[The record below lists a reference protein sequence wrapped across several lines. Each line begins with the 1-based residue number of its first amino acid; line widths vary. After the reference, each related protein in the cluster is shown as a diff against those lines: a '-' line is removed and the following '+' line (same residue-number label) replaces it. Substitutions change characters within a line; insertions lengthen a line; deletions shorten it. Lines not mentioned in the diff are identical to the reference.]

1 VREASPRH
9 GADGR
14 LASGQHSPGA
24 RISPIVH
31 LNDNEEGPSRCHRS
45 SPPAPCSPARARPG
59 CASPTGRA
67 RPVAVLA
74 GTAGIAGLGLLALT
88 GCSTGARSTT
98 IPEAAATGTVVPG
111 GRLRVARPAAS
122 AAETLDSAS
131 SLSAYEYLGALY
143 NRLVKLD
150 EKGETIPDLAEEWS
164 ASPDG
169 ITWTFRLRRDV
180 RFHDGTR
187 FTAADA
193 IASIQHILDPATASP
208 QGGVLGDMLDAG
220 SMSAPD
226 PHTLVFQL
234 KTPNAEFPS
243 LLTAYQCYIV
253 PADAIGTIGRTGIG
267 TGPFRLSSFQPAGS
281 GSVEAFEDHFA
292 GRPVLDGIDF
302 SSIQDTTA
310 RVNALLAGQIDLI
323 SQTNLDFATARV
335 VSASSRATV
344 ARVENAQWYTIPMLA
359 TSAEFQDPLVRQ
371 AMKLAYDPEQIVA
384 TALQGTGTAAWDNP
398 VPPSLA
404 AFVDVDRAYDP
415 DQAKALLAKAGVPG
429 LRTTIHTSSYES
441 VFTPMAVAYRDQ
453 VKAAGIDLTV
463 KNSSSDSYYTEIWM
477 KQPLMVSYWF
487 TGRPIDQMLNQIFRT
502 GSSYNESA
510 WSNPTFDAL
519 LDDARATMDDDRR
532 RMLYQD
538 AQRIVV
544 EDSADMTPMF
554 GDRLVGI
561 SRDVVNYR
569 EYGFEF
575 DHLAI
580 GFRR

>member
-1 VREASPRH
+1 MP
-9 GADGR
+9 
-14 LASGQHSPGA
+14 
-24 RISPIVH
+24 
-31 LNDNEEGPSRCHRS
+31 
-45 SPPAPCSPARARPG
+45 
-59 CASPTGRA
+59 
-67 RPVAVLA
+67 
-74 GTAGIAGLGLLALT
+74 
-88 GCSTGARSTT
+88 
-98 IPEAAATGTVVPG
+98 
-111 GRLRVARPAAS
+111 
-122 AAETLDSAS
+122 
-131 SLSAYEYLGALY
+131 
-143 NRLVKLD
+143 
-150 EKGETIPDLAEEWS
+150 
-164 ASPDG
+164 
-169 ITWTFRLRRDV
+169 
-180 RFHDGTR
+180 
-187 FTAADA
+187 ADA
-193 IASIQHILDPATASP
+193 IA
-208 QGGVLGDMLDAG
+208 
-220 SMSAPD
+220 
-226 PHTLVFQL
+226 
-234 KTPNAEFPS
+234 
-243 LLTAYQCYIV
+243 
-253 PADAIGTIGRTGIG
+253 TIGSTGIG
-267 TGPFRLSSFQPAGS
+267 TGPFRLSSFHPAGS
-281 GSVEAFEDHFA
+281 GSVEAFDDHFA

-371 AMKLAYDPEQIVA
+371 AMKLAYDPEQILP
-384 TALQGTGTAAWDNP
+384 TALQGTGTAGWDNP
-398 VPPSLA
+398 VPPSLG

-463 KNSSSDSYYTEIWM
+463 TNASSDSYYTEIWM
-477 KQPLMVSYWF
+477 QKPLMVSYWF
-487 TGRPIDQMLNQIFRT
+487 TGRPIDQLLNQIFRT

-519 LDDARATMDDDRR
+519 LDDARATMDDAKRLT
-532 RMLYQD
+532 LYQD

-569 EYGFEF
+569 EFGFEF
-575 DHLAI
+575 DHLTI

>member
-1 VREASPRH
+1 MPSIVTTRSVLPAASPRTIRM
-9 GADGR
+9 AER
-14 LASGQHSPGA
+14 PSA
-24 RISPIVH
+24 
-31 LNDNEEGPSRCHRS
+31 PSRR
-45 SPPAPCSPARARPG
+45 
-59 CASPTGRA
+59 
-67 RPVAVLA
+67 AVLA

-88 GCSTGARSTT
+88 GCSTGASSTT
-98 IPEAAATGTVVPG
+98 IPEAAATGTPVQG

-150 EKGETIPDLAEEWS
+150 EKGVTVPDLAEEWS

-169 ITWTFRLRRDV
+169 VTWTFRLRRDV

-193 IASIQHILDPATASP
+193 IASIQHVIDPATASP
-208 QGGVLGDMLDAG
+208 QGGVLGDMLDPG

-253 PADAIGTIGRTGIG
+253 PADAIATIGSTGIG
-267 TGPFRLSSFQPAGS
+267 TGPFRLSSFHPAGS

-371 AMKLAYDPEQIVA
+371 AMKLAYDPDQILA
-384 TALQGTGTAAWDNP
+384 TALQGTGTAGWDNP

-463 KNSSSDSYYTEIWM
+463 TNASSDSYYTEIWM
-477 KQPLMVSYWF
+477 QKPLMVSYWF
-487 TGRPIDQMLNQIFRT
+487 TGRPIDQLLNQIFRT

-519 LDDARATMDDDRR
+519 LDDARATMDDAKRLT
-532 RMLYQD
+532 LYQD

-569 EYGFEF
+569 EFGFEF
-575 DHLAI
+575 DHLTI

>member
-1 VREASPRH
+1 MPSIVTTRTTLAGASARTLRIADRPERPRT
-9 GADGR
+9 
-14 LASGQHSPGA
+14 
-24 RISPIVH
+24 
-31 LNDNEEGPSRCHRS
+31 PSRR
-45 SPPAPCSPARARPG
+45 
-59 CASPTGRA
+59 
-67 RPVAVLA
+67 AVLA

-88 GCSTGARSTT
+88 GCSTGASSTT
-98 IPEAAATGTVVPG
+98 IPEAAATGTPVQG

-150 EKGETIPDLAEEWS
+150 EKGETIPDLAEQWS

-169 ITWTFRLRRDV
+169 VTWTFRLRRDV

-193 IASIQHILDPATASP
+193 IASIQHVIDPATASP
-208 QGGVLGDMLDAG
+208 QGGVLGDMLDPG

-253 PADAIGTIGRTGIG
+253 PADAIATIGSTGIG
-267 TGPFRLSSFQPAGS
+267 TGPFRLSSFHPAGS

-344 ARVENAQWYTIPMLA
+344 ARVKNAQWYTIPMLA

-371 AMKLAYDPEQIVA
+371 AMKLAYDPEQILA
-384 TALQGTGTAAWDNP
+384 TALQGTGTAGWDNP

-453 VKAAGIDLTV
+453 VAAAGIDLTV
-463 KNSSSDSYYTEIWM
+463 TNASSDSYYTEIWM
-477 KQPLMVSYWF
+477 QKPLMVSYWF
-487 TGRPIDQMLNQIFRT
+487 TGRPIDQLLNQIFRT

-519 LDDARATMDDDRR
+519 LDDARATMDDAKRL
-532 RMLYQD
+532 MLYQD

-575 DHLAI
+575 DHLTI

>member
-1 VREASPRH
+1 MRI
-9 GADGR
+9 ADR
-14 LASGQHSPGA
+14 PDLPGT
-24 RISPIVH
+24 
-31 LNDNEEGPSRCHRS
+31 PSRR
-45 SPPAPCSPARARPG
+45 
-59 CASPTGRA
+59 
-67 RPVAVLA
+67 AVLA

-88 GCSTGARSTT
+88 GCATGARSTT
-98 IPEAAATGTVVPG
+98 IPEAAATGTPVPG

-122 AAETLDSAS
+122 AAETLDAAS

-164 ASPDG
+164 ASADG
-169 ITWTFRLRRDV
+169 TTWTFRLRRDV

-226 PHTLVFQL
+226 PHTLVFRL

-253 PADAIGTIGRTGIG
+253 PADAIATIGRTGIG

-302 SSIQDTTA
+302 SSVQDTTA

-344 ARVENAQWYTIPMLA
+344 ARVVDAQWYTIPMLA

-384 TALQGTGTAAWDNP
+384 TALQGTGTAGWDNP

-415 DQAKALLAKAGVPG
+415 DQAKALLRKAGVPG

-569 EYGFEF
+569 EHGFEF

>member
-1 VREASPRH
+1 MPSIVTTRTTLAGASARTLRIADRPERPRT
-9 GADGR
+9 
-14 LASGQHSPGA
+14 
-24 RISPIVH
+24 
-31 LNDNEEGPSRCHRS
+31 PSRR
-45 SPPAPCSPARARPG
+45 
-59 CASPTGRA
+59 
-67 RPVAVLA
+67 AVLA

-88 GCSTGARSTT
+88 GCSTGASSTT
-98 IPEAAATGTVVPG
+98 IPEAAATGTPVQG

-150 EKGETIPDLAEEWS
+150 DKGQTVPDLAEEWS
-164 ASPDG
+164 ASADG
-169 ITWTFRLRRDV
+169 VTWTFRLRRDV

-193 IASIQHILDPATASP
+193 IASIQHVIDPATASP
-208 QGGVLGDMLDAG
+208 QGGVLGDMLDPG

-253 PADAIGTIGRTGIG
+253 PADAIATIGSTGIG
-267 TGPFRLSSFQPAGS
+267 TGPFRLSSFHPAGS

-371 AMKLAYDPEQIVA
+371 AMKLAYDPEQILA
-384 TALQGTGTAAWDNP
+384 TALQGTGTAGWDNP

-453 VKAAGIDLTV
+453 VAAAGIDLTV
-463 KNSSSDSYYTEIWM
+463 TNASSDSYYTEIWM
-477 KQPLMVSYWF
+477 QKPLMVSYWF
-487 TGRPIDQMLNQIFRT
+487 TGRPIDQLLNQIFRT

-519 LDDARATMDDDRR
+519 LDDARATMDDAKRL
-532 RMLYQD
+532 MLYQD

-575 DHLAI
+575 DHLQI

>member
-1 VREASPRH
+1 M
-9 GADGR
+9 ADR
-14 LASGQHSPGA
+14 A
-24 RISPIVH
+24 
-31 LNDNEEGPSRCHRS
+31 
-45 SPPAPCSPARARPG
+45 ARPG
-59 CASPTGRA
+59 HPSTPSR
-67 RPVAVLA
+67 RAVLA

-88 GCSTGARSTT
+88 GCSTGASSTT
-98 IPEAAATGTVVPG
+98 IPEAAATGTPVQG

-150 EKGETIPDLAEEWS
+150 EKGVTVPDLAEEWS

-169 ITWTFRLRRDV
+169 VTWTFRLRRDV

-193 IASIQHILDPATASP
+193 IASIQHVIDPATASP
-208 QGGVLGDMLDAG
+208 QGGVLGDMLDPG

-253 PADAIGTIGRTGIG
+253 PADAIATIGSTGIG
-267 TGPFRLSSFQPAGS
+267 TGPFRLSSFHPAGS

-371 AMKLAYDPEQIVA
+371 AMKLAYDPEQILA
-384 TALQGTGTAAWDNP
+384 TALQGTGTAGWDNP

-404 AFVDVDRAYDP
+404 AFVDVERAYDP

-463 KNSSSDSYYTEIWM
+463 TNASSDSYYTEIWM
-477 KQPLMVSYWF
+477 QKPLMVSYWF
-487 TGRPIDQMLNQIFRT
+487 TGRPIDQLLNQIFRT

-519 LDDARATMDDDRR
+519 LDDARATMDDAKRL
-532 RMLYQD
+532 MLYQD

-569 EYGFEF
+569 EFGFEF
-575 DHLAI
+575 DHLTI

>member
-1 VREASPRH
+1 MPSIVTTRSALPAASPRPI
-9 GADGR
+9 R
-14 LASGQHSPGA
+14 TSPRA
-24 RISPIVH
+24 ERPRT
-31 LNDNEEGPSRCHRS
+31 PSRR
-45 SPPAPCSPARARPG
+45 
-59 CASPTGRA
+59 
-67 RPVAVLA
+67 AVLA
-74 GTAGIAGLGLLALT
+74 GTAGIAGLGLLSFA
-88 GCSTGARSTT
+88 GCSTGANSTT
-98 IPEAAATGTVVPG
+98 IPEGAATGTAARG

-122 AAETLDSAS
+122 AAETLDPAS

-143 NRLVKLD
+143 NRLVRLD
-150 EKGETIPDLAEEWS
+150 EQGRTIPDLAEDWS
-164 ASPDG
+164 ASAG
-169 ITWTFRLRRDV
+169 ATTWTFRLRRDV
-180 RFHDGTR
+180 RFHDGSR
-187 FTAADA
+187 FTADDA
-193 IASIQHILDPATASP
+193 IASIEHIIDPDTASP
-208 QGGVLGDMLDAG
+208 QGGVLGDMIAPG
-220 SMSAPD
+220 SMRAPD
-226 PHTLVFQL
+226 PHTLRFEL
-234 KTPNAEFPS
+234 TTPNAEFPS

-253 PADAIGTIGRTGIG
+253 PAAAIATIGRTGIG
-267 TGPFRLSSFQPAGS
+267 TGPFRLSSFAPAGS

-344 ARVENAQWYTIPMLA
+344 ARVVDAQWYTIPMLA

-384 TALQGTGTAAWDNP
+384 TALQGTGTAARDNP
-398 VPPSLA
+398 VPPALA
-404 AFVDVDRAYDP
+404 AFVDVERPYDP
-415 DQAKALLAKAGVPG
+415 DQAKALLAKAGMTG
-429 LRTTIHTSSYES
+429 LRAEIHTSSYES

-463 KNSSSDSYYTEIWM
+463 RNSSADSYYTEIWM
-477 KQPLMVSYWF
+477 QKPLMVSYWF
-487 TGRPIDQMLNQIFRT
+487 TGRPIDQLLNQVFRT

-519 LDDARATMDDDRR
+519 LDDARAEMDDDRR
-532 RMLYQD
+532 LMLYQD
-538 AQRIVV
+538 AQRLVV

-569 EYGFEF
+569 EHGFEF
-575 DHLAI
+575 DHLTI

>member
-1 VREASPRH
+1 MPSIVTTRTAFADASSRSIRVVDR
-9 GADGR
+9 A
-14 LASGQHSPGA
+14 A
-24 RISPIVH
+24 RPDRPSA
-31 LNDNEEGPSRCHRS
+31 PSRR
-45 SPPAPCSPARARPG
+45 
-59 CASPTGRA
+59 
-67 RPVAVLA
+67 AVLA

-88 GCSTGARSTT
+88 GCSTGASSTT
-98 IPEAAATGTVVPG
+98 IPEAAATGTPVRG

-150 EKGETIPDLAEEWS
+150 DEGETIPDLAEEWS
-164 ASPDG
+164 ASADG

-193 IASIQHILDPATASP
+193 IASIQHVIDPATASP
-208 QGGVLGDMLDAG
+208 QGGVLGDMLDPG

-253 PADAIGTIGRTGIG
+253 PADAIATIGSTGIG
-267 TGPFRLSSFQPAGS
+267 TGPFRLSSFHPAGS

-371 AMKLAYDPEQIVA
+371 AMKLAYDPEQILA
-384 TALQGTGTAAWDNP
+384 TALQGTGTAGWDNP

-404 AFVDVDRAYDP
+404 AFVDGDRAYDP

-463 KNSSSDSYYTEIWM
+463 TNASSDSYYTEIWM
-477 KQPLMVSYWF
+477 QKPLMVSYWF
-487 TGRPIDQMLNQIFRT
+487 TGRPIDQLLNQIFRT

-519 LDDARATMDDDRR
+519 LDDARATMDDAKRL
-532 RMLYQD
+532 MLYQD

-561 SRDVVNYR
+561 SRDIVNYR
-569 EYGFEF
+569 EFGFEF
-575 DHLAI
+575 DHLRI

>member
-1 VREASPRH
+1 MPSIVTTRTMLAGASAPRLRI
-9 GADGR
+9 ADR
-14 LASGQHSPGA
+14 PGA
-24 RISPIVH
+24 
-31 LNDNEEGPSRCHRS
+31 PSRR
-45 SPPAPCSPARARPG
+45 
-59 CASPTGRA
+59 
-67 RPVAVLA
+67 AVLA

-98 IPEAAATGTVVPG
+98 IPEAAATGTAVPG

-150 EKGETIPDLAEEWS
+150 EAGETIPDLAEEWS

-226 PHTLVFQL
+226 PHTLVFRL

>member
-1 VREASPRH
+1 MPSIVTTRTAFAAASSRTI
-9 GADGR
+9 GIADR
-14 LASGQHSPGA
+14 AARPDRPGT
-24 RISPIVH
+24 
-31 LNDNEEGPSRCHRS
+31 PSRR
-45 SPPAPCSPARARPG
+45 
-59 CASPTGRA
+59 
-67 RPVAVLA
+67 AVLA

-88 GCSTGARSTT
+88 GCSTGASSTT
-98 IPEAAATGTVVPG
+98 IPEAAATGTPVQG

-150 EKGETIPDLAEEWS
+150 EQGETIPDLAEEWS
-164 ASPDG
+164 ASADG

-193 IASIQHILDPATASP
+193 IASIQHVIDPATASP
-208 QGGVLGDMLDAG
+208 QGGVLGDMLDPG

-253 PADAIGTIGRTGIG
+253 PADAIATIGSTGIG
-267 TGPFRLSSFQPAGS
+267 TGPFRLSSFHPAGS

-371 AMKLAYDPEQIVA
+371 AMKLAYDPEQILA
-384 TALQGTGTAAWDNP
+384 TALQGTGTAGWDNP

-463 KNSSSDSYYTEIWM
+463 TNASSDSYYTEIWM
-477 KQPLMVSYWF
+477 QKPLMVSYWF
-487 TGRPIDQMLNQIFRT
+487 TGRPIDQLLNQIFRT

-519 LDDARATMDDDRR
+519 LDDARATMDDAKRLT
-532 RMLYQD
+532 LYQD

-569 EYGFEF
+569 EFGFEF
-575 DHLAI
+575 DHLTI

>member
-1 VREASPRH
+1 M
-9 GADGR
+9 ADR
-14 LASGQHSPGA
+14 AA
-24 RISPIVH
+24 RPDRP
-31 LNDNEEGPSRCHRS
+31 NTPSR
-45 SPPAPCSPARARPG
+45 RAI
-59 CASPTGRA
+59 
-67 RPVAVLA
+67 LA

-88 GCSTGARSTT
+88 GCATGASSTT
-98 IPEAAATGTVVPG
+98 IPEAAATGTPVQG

-164 ASPDG
+164 ASADG
-169 ITWTFRLRRDV
+169 VTWTFRLRRDV

-193 IASIQHILDPATASP
+193 IASIQHVIDPATASP
-208 QGGVLGDMLDAG
+208 QGGVLGDMLDPG

-226 PHTLVFQL
+226 AHTLVFQL

-253 PADAIGTIGRTGIG
+253 PADAIATIGSTGIG
-267 TGPFRLSSFQPAGS
+267 TGPFRLSSFHPAGS
-281 GSVEAFEDHFA
+281 GSVEAFDDHFA

-371 AMKLAYDPEQIVA
+371 AMKLAYDPEQILA
-384 TALQGTGTAAWDNP
+384 TALQGTGTAGWDNP

-429 LRTTIHTSSYES
+429 LHTTIHTSSYES

-463 KNSSSDSYYTEIWM
+463 TNASSDSYYTEIWM
-477 KQPLMVSYWF
+477 QKPLMVSYWF
-487 TGRPIDQMLNQIFRT
+487 TGRPIDQLLNQIFRT

-519 LDDARATMDDDRR
+519 LDDARATMDDAKRLT
-532 RMLYQD
+532 LYQD

-569 EYGFEF
+569 EFGFEF
-575 DHLAI
+575 DHLTI

>member
-1 VREASPRH
+1 MPSIVTTGSTLAGASARTLRI
-9 GADGR
+9 ADR
-14 LASGQHSPGA
+14 PDRPGT
-24 RISPIVH
+24 
-31 LNDNEEGPSRCHRS
+31 PSRR
-45 SPPAPCSPARARPG
+45 
-59 CASPTGRA
+59 
-67 RPVAVLA
+67 AVLA

-88 GCSTGARSTT
+88 GCATGARSTT
-98 IPEAAATGTVVPG
+98 IPEAAATGTPVPG

-122 AAETLDSAS
+122 AAETLDAAS

-164 ASPDG
+164 ASADG
-169 ITWTFRLRRDV
+169 TTWTFRLRRDV

-226 PHTLVFQL
+226 PHTLVFRL

-253 PADAIGTIGRTGIG
+253 PADAIATIGRTGIG

-344 ARVENAQWYTIPMLA
+344 ARVLDAQWYTIPMLA
-359 TSAEFQDPLVRQ
+359 SSAEFQDPLVRQ

-384 TALQGTGTAAWDNP
+384 TALQGTGTAGWDNP

-415 DQAKALLAKAGVPG
+415 DQAKALLRKAGVPG

-569 EYGFEF
+569 EHGFEF

>member
-1 VREASPRH
+1 MPSIVTTRTTLAGASARTLRIADRPERPRT
-9 GADGR
+9 
-14 LASGQHSPGA
+14 
-24 RISPIVH
+24 
-31 LNDNEEGPSRCHRS
+31 PSRR
-45 SPPAPCSPARARPG
+45 
-59 CASPTGRA
+59 
-67 RPVAVLA
+67 AVLA

-88 GCSTGARSTT
+88 GCSTGASSTT
-98 IPEAAATGTVVPG
+98 IPEAAATGTPVQG
-111 GRLRVARPAAS
+111 GRLRGARPAAS

-193 IASIQHILDPATASP
+193 IASIQHVIDPATASP
-208 QGGVLGDMLDAG
+208 QGGVLGDMLDPG

-253 PADAIGTIGRTGIG
+253 PADAIATIGSTGIG
-267 TGPFRLSSFQPAGS
+267 TGPFRLSSFHPAGS

-302 SSIQDTTA
+302 SSIQDTSA

-371 AMKLAYDPEQIVA
+371 AMKLAYDPEQILA
-384 TALQGTGTAAWDNP
+384 TALQGTGTAGWDNP

-453 VKAAGIDLTV
+453 VTAAGIDLTV
-463 KNSSSDSYYTEIWM
+463 TNASSDSYYTEIWM
-477 KQPLMVSYWF
+477 QKPLMVSYWF
-487 TGRPIDQMLNQIFRT
+487 TGRPIDQLLNQIFRT

-519 LDDARATMDDDRR
+519 LDDARATMDDAKRL
-532 RMLYQD
+532 MLYQD

-575 DHLAI
+575 DHLQI

>member
-1 VREASPRH
+1 MPSIVTTRTALADASSRSIRVVDR
-9 GADGR
+9 A
-14 LASGQHSPGA
+14 A
-24 RISPIVH
+24 RP
-31 LNDNEEGPSRCHRS
+31 DRPAAPSRR
-45 SPPAPCSPARARPG
+45 
-59 CASPTGRA
+59 
-67 RPVAVLA
+67 AVLA

-88 GCSTGARSTT
+88 GCATGANSTT
-98 IPEAAATGTVVPG
+98 IPEAAATGTAARG

-143 NRLVKLD
+143 NRLVRLD
-150 EKGETIPDLAEEWS
+150 EKGQTIPDLAEEWAAS
-164 ASPDG
+164 ADG
-169 ITWTFRLRRDV
+169 ATWTFRLRRGV
-180 RFHDGTR
+180 RFHDGST

-208 QGGVLGDMLDAG
+208 QGGVLADMIGPD

-226 PHTLVFQL
+226 PYTLRFQL
-234 KTPNAEFPS
+234 LTPNAEFPS
-243 LLTAYQCYIV
+243 LLTAYQCYIA
-253 PADAIGTIGRTGIG
+253 PAAAIGTIGRTGIG
-267 TGPFRLSSFQPAGS
+267 TGPFRLSSFHPAGS

-344 ARVENAQWYTIPMLA
+344 ARVVDAQWYTIPMLA
-359 TSAEFQDPLVRQ
+359 TSDEFRDPLVRK

-384 TALQGTGTAAWDNP
+384 TALQGTGTPARDNP

-404 AFVDVDRAYDP
+404 AFVDVDRPYDP
-415 DQAKALLAKAGVPG
+415 DQAKALLAKAGVAG
-429 LRTTIHTSSYES
+429 LKTEIHTSSYES

-463 KNSSSDSYYTEIWM
+463 RSSSADSYYTEIWM
-477 KQPLMVSYWF
+477 QKPLMVSYWF
-487 TGRPIDQMLNQIFRT
+487 TGRPIDQVLNQIFRT

-519 LDDARATMDDDRR
+519 LDDARATMDDAKRL
-532 RMLYQD
+532 MLYQD
-538 AQRIVV
+538 AQRLVV
-544 EDSADMTPMF
+544 EDGADMTPMF

-575 DHLAI
+575 DHLTI
-580 GFRR
+580 GFRA

>member
-1 VREASPRH
+1 MPSIVTTRTAFADASSRTIRI
-9 GADGR
+9 ADR
-14 LASGQHSPGA
+14 AA
-24 RISPIVH
+24 RPDRP
-31 LNDNEEGPSRCHRS
+31 NTPSR
-45 SPPAPCSPARARPG
+45 RAI
-59 CASPTGRA
+59 
-67 RPVAVLA
+67 LA

-88 GCSTGARSTT
+88 GCATGASSTT
-98 IPEAAATGTVVPG
+98 IPEAAATGTPVQG

-164 ASPDG
+164 ASADG
-169 ITWTFRLRRDV
+169 VTWTFRLRRDV

-193 IASIQHILDPATASP
+193 IASIQHVIDPATASP
-208 QGGVLGDMLDAG
+208 QGGVLGDMLDPG

-226 PHTLVFQL
+226 AHTLVFQL

-253 PADAIGTIGRTGIG
+253 PADAIATIGSTGIG
-267 TGPFRLSSFQPAGS
+267 TGPFRLSSFHPAGS
-281 GSVEAFEDHFA
+281 GSVEAFDDHFA

-371 AMKLAYDPEQIVA
+371 AMKLAYDPEQILA
-384 TALQGTGTAAWDNP
+384 TALQGTGTAGWDNP

-415 DQAKALLAKAGVPG
+415 DQAKALLAKAGVSG

-463 KNSSSDSYYTEIWM
+463 TNASSDSYYTEIWM
-477 KQPLMVSYWF
+477 QKPLMVSYWF
-487 TGRPIDQMLNQIFRT
+487 TGRPIDQLLNQIFRT

-519 LDDARATMDDDRR
+519 LDDARATMDDAKRLT
-532 RMLYQD
+532 LYQD

-544 EDSADMTPMF
+544 EDSAAMTPMF

-569 EYGFEF
+569 EFGFEF
-575 DHLAI
+575 DHLTI

>member
-1 VREASPRH
+1 MPSIVTTGSTLAGASARALRI
-9 GADGR
+9 ADR
-14 LASGQHSPGA
+14 PDRPGT
-24 RISPIVH
+24 
-31 LNDNEEGPSRCHRS
+31 PSRR
-45 SPPAPCSPARARPG
+45 
-59 CASPTGRA
+59 
-67 RPVAVLA
+67 AVLA

-88 GCSTGARSTT
+88 GCATGARSTT
-98 IPEAAATGTVVPG
+98 IPEAAATGTPVPG
-111 GRLRVARPAAS
+111 DRLRVARPAAS

-164 ASPDG
+164 ASADG
-169 ITWTFRLRRDV
+169 TTWTFRLRRDV

-226 PHTLVFQL
+226 PHTLVFRL

-253 PADAIGTIGRTGIG
+253 PADAIATIGRTGIG

-344 ARVENAQWYTIPMLA
+344 ARVVDAQWYTIPMLA

-384 TALQGTGTAAWDNP
+384 TALQGTGTAGWDHP

-415 DQAKALLAKAGVPG
+415 DQAKALLRKAGVPG

-569 EYGFEF
+569 EHGFEF

>member
-1 VREASPRH
+1 MPSIVTTRTALADASSRSIRVVDR
-9 GADGR
+9 A
-14 LASGQHSPGA
+14 A
-24 RISPIVH
+24 RP
-31 LNDNEEGPSRCHRS
+31 DRPAAPSRR
-45 SPPAPCSPARARPG
+45 
-59 CASPTGRA
+59 
-67 RPVAVLA
+67 AVLA

-88 GCSTGARSTT
+88 GCATGANSTT
-98 IPEAAATGTVVPG
+98 IPEAAATGTAARG

-143 NRLVKLD
+143 NRLVRLD
-150 EKGETIPDLAEEWS
+150 EKGQTIPDLAEEWAAS
-164 ASPDG
+164 ADG
-169 ITWTFRLRRDV
+169 ATWTFRLRRGV
-180 RFHDGTR
+180 RFHDGST

-208 QGGVLGDMLDAG
+208 QGGVLADMIGPD

-226 PHTLVFQL
+226 PYTLRFQL
-234 KTPNAEFPS
+234 LTPNAEFPS

-253 PADAIGTIGRTGIG
+253 PAAAIGTIGRTGIG
-267 TGPFRLSSFQPAGS
+267 TGPFRLSSFHPAGS

-344 ARVENAQWYTIPMLA
+344 ARVVDAQWYTIPMLA
-359 TSAEFQDPLVRQ
+359 TSDEFRDPLVRQ

-384 TALQGTGTAAWDNP
+384 TALQGTGTPARDNP

-404 AFVDVDRAYDP
+404 AFVDVERPYDP
-415 DQAKALLAKAGVPG
+415 DQAKALLAKAGMAG
-429 LRTTIHTSSYES
+429 LKTEIHTSSYES

-463 KNSSSDSYYTEIWM
+463 RSSSADSYFTEIWM
-477 KQPLMVSYWF
+477 QKPLMVSYWF
-487 TGRPIDQMLNQIFRT
+487 TGRPIDQVLNQIFRT

-519 LDDARATMDDDRR
+519 LDDARATMDDAKRL
-532 RMLYQD
+532 MLYQD
-538 AQRIVV
+538 AQRLVV

-569 EYGFEF
+569 EHGFEF
-575 DHLAI
+575 DHLTI
-580 GFRR
+580 GFRA

>member
-1 VREASPRH
+1 MPSIVTTRTTLAGASARTLRIADRPERPRT
-9 GADGR
+9 
-14 LASGQHSPGA
+14 
-24 RISPIVH
+24 
-31 LNDNEEGPSRCHRS
+31 PSRR
-45 SPPAPCSPARARPG
+45 
-59 CASPTGRA
+59 
-67 RPVAVLA
+67 AVLA

-88 GCSTGARSTT
+88 GCSTGASSTT
-98 IPEAAATGTVVPG
+98 IPEAAATGTPVKG

-164 ASPDG
+164 ASADG

-193 IASIQHILDPATASP
+193 IASIQHVIDPATASP
-208 QGGVLGDMLDAG
+208 QGGVLGDMLDPG

-253 PADAIGTIGRTGIG
+253 PADAIATIGSTGIG
-267 TGPFRLSSFQPAGS
+267 TGPFRLSSFHPAGS

-371 AMKLAYDPEQIVA
+371 AMKLAYDPEQILA
-384 TALQGTGTAAWDNP
+384 TALQGTGTAGWDNP

-429 LRTTIHTSSYES
+429 LKTTIHTSSYES

-453 VKAAGIDLTV
+453 VAAAGIDLTV
-463 KNSSSDSYYTEIWM
+463 TNASSDSYYTEIWM
-477 KQPLMVSYWF
+477 QKPLMVSYWF
-487 TGRPIDQMLNQIFRT
+487 TGRPIDQLLNQIFRT

-519 LDDARATMDDDRR
+519 LDDARAEMDDDRR
-532 RMLYQD
+532 RTLYQD

-569 EYGFEF
+569 EHGFEF

>member
-1 VREASPRH
+1 MPSIVTTRTAS
-9 GADGR
+9 AD
-14 LASGQHSPGA
+14 ASSRPIRVVDRAA
-24 RISPIVH
+24 RP
-31 LNDNEEGPSRCHRS
+31 DRTAAPSRR
-45 SPPAPCSPARARPG
+45 
-59 CASPTGRA
+59 
-67 RPVAVLA
+67 AVLA

-88 GCSTGARSTT
+88 GCATGANSTT
-98 IPEAAATGTVVPG
+98 IPEAAATGTAARG

-143 NRLVKLD
+143 NRLVRLD
-150 EKGETIPDLAEEWS
+150 EEGQTIPDLAEEWAAS
-164 ASPDG
+164 ADG
-169 ITWTFRLRRDV
+169 ATWTFRLRHGV
-180 RFHDGTR
+180 RFHDGST

-208 QGGVLGDMLDAG
+208 QGGVLADMIGPD

-226 PHTLVFQL
+226 PYTLRFQL
-234 KTPNAEFPS
+234 LTPNAEFPS

-253 PADAIGTIGRTGIG
+253 PAAAIGTIGRTGIG
-267 TGPFRLSSFQPAGS
+267 TGPFRLSSFHPAGS
-281 GSVEAFEDHFA
+281 GSVEAFDDHFA

-344 ARVENAQWYTIPMLA
+344 ARVVDAQWYTIPMLA
-359 TSAEFQDPLVRQ
+359 TSDEFRDPLVRQ

-384 TALQGTGTAAWDNP
+384 TALQGTGTPARDNP

-404 AFVDVDRAYDP
+404 AFVDVDRPYDP
-415 DQAKALLAKAGVPG
+415 DQAKALLAKAGMAG
-429 LRTTIHTSSYES
+429 LRTEIHTSSYES

-463 KNSSSDSYYTEIWM
+463 RSSSADSYYTEIWM
-477 KQPLMVSYWF
+477 QKPLMVSYWF
-487 TGRPIDQMLNQIFRT
+487 TGRPIDQVLNQIFRT

-519 LDDARATMDDDRR
+519 LDDARATMDDAKRL
-532 RMLYQD
+532 MLYQD
-538 AQRIVV
+538 AQRLVV
-544 EDSADMTPMF
+544 EDGADMTPMF

-575 DHLAI
+575 DHLTI
-580 GFRR
+580 GFRA

>member
-1 VREASPRH
+1 MPSIVTTRTMLAGAS
-9 GADGR
+9 
-14 LASGQHSPGA
+14 
-24 RISPIVH
+24 
-31 LNDNEEGPSRCHRS
+31 
-45 SPPAPCSPARARPG
+45 
-59 CASPTGRA
+59 
-67 RPVAVLA
+67 A

-98 IPEAAATGTVVPG
+98 IPEAAATGNAALG

-150 EKGETIPDLAEEWS
+150 EEGETIPDLAEEWS

-169 ITWTFRLRRDV
+169 ITWTFRLRRGV

-208 QGGVLGDMLDAG
+208 QGGVLGDMLDAD

-226 PHTLVFQL
+226 PHTLRFQL

-253 PADAIGTIGRTGIG
+253 PADAIATIGRTGIG

-344 ARVENAQWYTIPMLA
+344 ARVVDAQWYTIPMLA
-359 TSAEFQDPLVRQ
+359 TSAEFQDPLVRR

-384 TALQGTGTAAWDNP
+384 TALQGTGTPARDNP

-477 KQPLMVSYWF
+477 KEPLMVSYWF
-487 TGRPIDQMLNQIFRT
+487 TGRPIDQLLNQIFRT

-510 WSNPTFDAL
+510 WSNPAFDAL

-544 EDSADMTPMF
+544 EDGADMTPMF

-569 EYGFEF
+569 EFGFEF
-575 DHLAI
+575 DHLRI